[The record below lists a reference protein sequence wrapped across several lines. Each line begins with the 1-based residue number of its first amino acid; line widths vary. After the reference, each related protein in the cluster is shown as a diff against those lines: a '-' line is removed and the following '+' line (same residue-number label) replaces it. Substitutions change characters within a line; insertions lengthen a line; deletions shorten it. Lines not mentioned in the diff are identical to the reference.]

1 MQVTATLTEGLK
13 REYQVVVPATELETK
28 VNARLEELKT
38 QVRINGFR
46 PGKVPVAHLKRL
58 YGRGVMAEAI
68 ESAVRDA
75 NARIVT
81 EGGFKLATEPKVTL
95 PTEQAVIDSMIAGK
109 ADLSYTVALEILP
122 KIELADFKGIKLER
136 VIADVTEAEIDQAIG
151 QIAEQN
157 RPFGAKAEGA
167 KAEQGDRLTISFTG
181 TIDGK
186 PFEGGY
192 GDDIVVEIGSAGFL
206 PGFEEQLI
214 GIGVAETRT
223 IKATFPTMYSKPE
236 LAGKDAVFEVTAK
249 SLTSPGTVALDDAFA
264 KSLGMES
271 LARLREAVKDR
282 LAREHAGATRRRLK
296 RGLLDALDATH
307 KFAPPA
313 SMVEDEFQNVWK
325 AIIGDLESRGRT
337 FADEGTTEE
346 AAKAEYHGIAERRV
360 RLGLVLAEIG
370 DRNNI
375 RVTDDELSKAVI
387 EQARR
392 FPGKEQEVW
401 DHYRK
406 NPGALAALRAPLFEE
421 KVVDFLLEL
430 AKVTEKTVTREE
442 LYKDDEGE
450 PIPPTG

>member
-1 MQVTATLTEGLK
+1 MQVTETLAEGLK
-13 REYQVVVPATELETK
+13 REYQVVVPATELEGK

-58 YGRGVMAEAI
+58 YGRSAMAEAI
-68 ESAVRDA
+68 EAAVRDA
-75 NARIVT
+75 NAKIVT
-81 EGGFKLATEPKVTL
+81 DGGFKLATEPKVTL
-95 PTEQAVIDSMIAGK
+95 PTEQAEVENMIAGK
-109 ADLSYTVALEILP
+109 ADLAYTVAIEILP
-122 KIELADFKGIKLER
+122 KIELADFKGIKLEKL
-136 VIADVTEAEIDQAIG
+136 VAEVTDAEIDEAVQ
-151 QIAEQN
+151 QIAQQN
-157 RPFGAKAEGA
+157 RPFGAKPEGA
-167 KAEQGDRLTISFTG
+167 KAEKGDRVTIAFTG
-181 TIDGK
+181 SIDGK
-186 PFEGGY
+186 PFEGGS
-192 GDDIVVEIGSAGFL
+192 GDDIVVEIGSAGFI
-206 PGFEEQLI
+206 PGFEDQLI
-214 GIGVAETRT
+214 GVGAGEART
-223 IKATFPTMYSKPE
+223 VKATFPTMYPQQN

-249 SLTSPGTVALDDAFA
+249 SIAAPGPVSIDDAFA

-271 LARLREAVKDR
+271 LAKLKDAVKDR
-282 LAREHAGATRRRLK
+282 LQRDHAGVTRRRIK

-325 AIIGDLESRGRT
+325 AIVGDLESQRRT

-346 AAKAEYHGIAERRV
+346 AAKVEYRTIAERRV

-370 DRNNI
+370 ERNKI
-375 RVTDDELSKAVI
+375 QVTDDELTKAVV

-401 DHYRK
+401 EHYRK
-406 NPGALAALRAPLFEE
+406 NPSAVAALRAPLFEE

-430 AKVTEKTVTREE
+430 AKVTEKTVSREE

-450 PIPPTG
+450 PGQPAG